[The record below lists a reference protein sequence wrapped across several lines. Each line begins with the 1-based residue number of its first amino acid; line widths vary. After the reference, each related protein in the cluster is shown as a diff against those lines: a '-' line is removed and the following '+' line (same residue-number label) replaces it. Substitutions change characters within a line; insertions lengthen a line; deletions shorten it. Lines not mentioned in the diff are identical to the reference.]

1 VISDEL
7 MVVRASDPTKV
18 PVTSIE
24 LELALLLLDD
34 VMISGLV
41 LGLGVVSRKVP
52 VISTTNTVNE
62 DQRVILRERR

>member
-1 VISDEL
+1 MISDEL

-62 DQRVILRERR
+62 DQRVILHERR

>member
-1 VISDEL
+1 MISDEL

>member
-62 DQRVILRERR
+62 DQRVILHERR